1 MVVTLVFQAFGALS
15 KVLRKLKRK
24 DYIYADISKLFSCLA
39 SLVGEFY
46 IVGRILYI
54 GLGNSLLGKFT
65 YLRTRSLLNGT
76 QNTRPVFELNAPYIN
91 IEFVNDVMGCLC
103 YLNLSPSHLSGP
115 SCILPTTCVLNNS
128 TL

>member
-1 MVVTLVFQAFGALS
+1 MWYCGRHTCLS
-15 KVLRKLKRK
+15 GIRSSIQGIKKIEKERLHAT
-24 DYIYADISKLFSCLA
+24 YADISKLFSCLA
-39 SLVGEFY
+39 SLVGEVY

-103 YLNLSPSHLSGP
+103 YLNLSPLISVAPLVFSQPPGAQ
-115 SCILPTTCVLNNS
+115 
-128 TL
+128 